1 MARIKNGILGG
12 FSGKVGTVVGYTING
27 KEYMRSL
34 PERTKPRTISEKKNN
49 SAFGR
54 VQETLTPL
62 LKLLK
67 VSFKN
72 YGSERG
78 GSKGALSWNV
88 KNAMIEVDDVKI
100 INPSLFKMSG
110 GELPGAIEPAAVLES
125 PGLLRF
131 HWNTDTEQPETRK
144 QDQVLLLAINFDT
157 KKSKYVCPG
166 AFRNTGTETL
176 LLPDK
181 KSDQEWHLYIGF
193 VAEDRSIQSDSQYLG
208 KITT

>member
-27 KEYMRSL
+27 KEFMRSL
-34 PERTKPRTISEKKNN
+34 PERTKPRTENEKKNN
-49 SAFGR
+49 SAFGL

-88 KNAMIEVDDVKI
+88 KNAMMEVDGIKMID
-100 INPSLFKMSG
+100 PALFKMSG
-110 GELPGAIEPAAVLES
+110 GELSGAIDPAVVLES
-125 PGLLRF
+125 PGLFRF
-131 HWNTDTEQPETRK
+131 HWNADADQLGTKK
-144 QDQVLLLAINFDT
+144 QDQVLLLAINFET

-176 LLPDK
+176 LLPNE
-181 KSDQEWHLYIGF
+181 KSGLEWHLYIGF

-208 KITT
+208 KLTA